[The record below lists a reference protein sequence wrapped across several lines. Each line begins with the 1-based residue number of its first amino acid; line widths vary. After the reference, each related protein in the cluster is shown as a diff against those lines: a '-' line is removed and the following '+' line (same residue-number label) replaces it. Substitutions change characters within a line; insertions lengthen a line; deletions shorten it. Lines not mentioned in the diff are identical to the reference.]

1 VGDRTEAWFT
11 PVVLEGEHVRL
22 EPMSWAHLAG
32 LIEAGRDPRI
42 WTWMPTDGST
52 PEGMRALV
60 EAALVAAA
68 AHSQVPF
75 VTIRRATTTGDA
87 VGDPGA
93 GDRIVGSSR
102 YLAVAPNDLR
112 LEIGWTWL
120 DPAAQRSAV
129 NTEAKLLMLGHAFD
143 DLGCRR
149 VELKTDA
156 LNEPSRTAILGIG
169 ATFEGIFRKHMV
181 MPAGRA
187 RDSAYYSILD
197 DEWPA
202 VRARLEAR
210 LERHRV
216 AAGHG

>member
-1 VGDRTEAWFT
+1 MTVRADAWFAPT
-11 PVVLEGEHVRL
+11 VLESEDVRL
-22 EPMSWAHLAG
+22 EPLSLDHLPG

-52 PEGMRALV
+52 TEGMRAIVDDALAAR
-60 EAALVAAA
+60 EAR
-68 AHSQVPF
+68 SQVPF
-75 VTIRRATTTGDA
+75 VTIDRT
-87 VGDPGA
+87 A
-93 GDRIVGSSR
+93 GRVVGSSR
-102 YLAVAPNDLR
+102 YLAVAPADLR

-120 DPAAQRSAV
+120 DPAFQRTAV
-129 NTEAKLLMLGHAFD
+129 NTAAKLLMLGHAFD

-181 MPAGRA
+181 MPRGRA
-187 RDSAYYSILD
+187 RDSAYYSIVD

-202 VRARLEAR
+202 VRERLTARLAR
-210 LERHRV
+210 RRPG
-216 AAGHG
+216 A

>member
-1 VGDRTEAWFT
+1 MTDRADAWFA
-11 PVVLEGEHVRL
+11 PAVLEGEHVRL
-22 EPMSWAHLAG
+22 EPMSHDHLAG

-52 PEGMRALV
+52 PAGMRALV
-60 EAALVAAA
+60 DAAIAARDALV
-68 AHSQVPF
+68 QVPF
-75 VTIRRATTTGDA
+75 VTIERTGGR
-87 VGDPGA
+87 V
-93 GDRIVGSSR
+93 VGSSR
-102 YLAVAPNDLR
+102 YLAVAPDDLR

-120 DPAAQRSAV
+120 DPAFQRTAV
-129 NTEAKLLMLGHAFD
+129 NTEAKLLMLGRAFD
-143 DLGCRR
+143 HLGCRR

-181 MPAGRA
+181 MPRGRA
-187 RDSAYYSILD
+187 RDSAYYSIVD

-210 LERHRV
+210 LERHRP
-216 AAGHG
+216 AS